1 MKRIVSMLS
10 VIGLWAAVTYLG
22 YLLVNRS
29 TLPYENG
36 RYFDYAN
43 GTVIEEQSLI
53 TLVLI
58 MLGLIAV
65 SLFVTGYVIKHERP

>member
-1 MKRIVSMLS
+1 MKRILSILS
-10 VIGLWAAVTYLG
+10 VIGLWTAVTYFG
-22 YLLVNRS
+22 YLLIDRS
-29 TLPYENG
+29 TLPYEDG
-36 RYFDYAN
+36 RYFDYAS

-58 MLGLIAV
+58 TLGLIVV